1 MRGRFKDSSG
11 TTADP
16 ESLRMTSTTMSLTTE
31 SVSTYESTT
40 VTTTTTTVATE
51 EKEKN
56 ASTEV
61 AEEDFG
67 VKREISDCNA
77 AYVKPRGLGFC
88 TGNSTL
94 TELIL
99 ILMIITNVLM
109 ALCSPIILA
118 IERVRVEKM
127 VKEYWES
134 KRLKE
139 LRRRDQRER
148 ELRERQENENDS
160 KEKKDDRENVEM
172 TDGQVV

>member
-1 MRGRFKDSSG
+1 MRGRFQDSSG

-56 ASTEV
+56 ASTEL

-77 AYVKPRGLGFC
+77 AYVKPRGLGFVPA
-88 TGNSTL
+88 T
-94 TELIL
+94 
-99 ILMIITNVLM
+99 
-109 ALCSPIILA
+109 AH
-118 IERVRVEKM
+118 
-127 VKEYWES
+127 
-134 KRLKE
+134 
-139 LRRRDQRER
+139 
-148 ELRERQENENDS
+148 
-160 KEKKDDRENVEM
+160 
-172 TDGQVV
+172 